1 MDIDTRIPVTSTVLT
16 SEQYAESKLAAKPDD
31 DGLGRDAFLTLFTAQ
46 LQNQDPLDPMDNE
59 SFVSQLAQFS
69 SLESMQSVDNSMQT
83 MTQGMKSDRF
93 LLGANLLGT
102 NINVPGQYSE
112 LMEGSYISGN
122 AKVLGNFESLDFV
135 VSNVDGKIVYER
147 RLENVL
153 PGDLSLMWNGKDLTG
168 EQQPSGK
175 YSLELTATDNGK
187 QIKIPVSTAQTI
199 NSVKWNE
206 AKNEV
211 LVEISDGRTFSLQS
225 LEQFNI

>member
-1 MDIDTRIPVTSTVLT
+1 MDTNTKIPGTSTVLT

-31 DGLGRDAFLTLFTAQ
+31 GGLGRDAFLTLFTAQ

-83 MTQGMKSDRF
+83 MAQGMKSDRF

-102 NINVPGQYSE
+102 NINVPGRFSE
-112 LMEGSYISGN
+112 LIEGSYISGK

-135 VSNVDGKIVYER
+135 VSSVDGKIVYER

-153 PGDLSLMWNGKDLTG
+153 PGDLSLMWNGKDLAG
-168 EQQPSGK
+168 EQLPSGK

-187 QIKIPVSTAQTI
+187 QIKVPVSTAQTI
-199 NSVKWNE
+199 SSVKWNE

>member
-1 MDIDTRIPVTSTVLT
+1 MDIDTKIPVTSTVLT

-31 DGLGRDAFLTLFTAQ
+31 GGLGRDAFLTLFTAQ

-69 SLESMQSVDNSMQT
+69 SLESMQSVDNSMQS
-83 MTQGMKSDRF
+83 MAEGMKSDRF

-102 NINVPGQYSE
+102 SINVPGQHSE
-112 LMEGSYISGN
+112 FVEGSYIAGK
-122 AKVLGNFESLDFV
+122 AKVTGNFESLDFV

-147 RLENVL
+147 QLENVV
-153 PGDLSLMWNGKDLTG
+153 PGDLSLMWNGKGLTG
-168 EQQPSGK
+168 EPQPSGK
-175 YSLELTATDNGK
+175 YSLKLTATHDGK
-187 QIKIPVSTAQTI
+187 QINIPVSTAQTI
-199 NSVKWNE
+199 SSVKWNE

>member
-31 DGLGRDAFLTLFTAQ
+31 GGLGRDAFLTLFTAQ

-83 MTQGMKSDRF
+83 MAQGMKSDRF

-102 NINVPGQYSE
+102 NINVPGRFSE
-112 LMEGSYISGN
+112 LIEGSYISGK

-135 VSNVDGKIVYER
+135 VSSVDGKIVYER

-153 PGDLSLMWNGKDLTG
+153 PGDLSLMWNGKDLAG
-168 EQQPSGK
+168 EQLPSGK

-187 QIKIPVSTAQTI
+187 QIKVPVSTAQTI
-199 NSVKWNE
+199 SSVKWNE

>member
-1 MDIDTRIPVTSTVLT
+1 MDIDTKIPVTSTVLT

-31 DGLGRDAFLTLFTAQ
+31 GGLGRDAFLTLFTAQ

-69 SLESMQSVDNSMQT
+69 SLESMQSVDNSMQS
-83 MTQGMKSDRF
+83 MAEGMKSDRF

-102 NINVPGQYSE
+102 NINVPGQHSE
-112 LMEGSYISGN
+112 FVEGSYIAGK
-122 AKVLGNFESLDFV
+122 AKVTGNFESLDFV
-135 VSNVDGKIVYER
+135 VSNVDGEIVYER
-147 RLENVL
+147 QLENVV
-153 PGDLSLMWNGKDLTG
+153 PGDLSLMWNGKGLTG
-168 EQQPSGK
+168 EPQPSGK
-175 YSLELTATDNGK
+175 YSLNLTATNNGK
-187 QIKIPVSTAQTI
+187 QINIPVSIAQTI
-199 NSVKWNE
+199 KSVKWNE

>member
-1 MDIDTRIPVTSTVLT
+1 MDTNTKIPGTSTVLT

-69 SLESMQSVDNSMQT
+69 SLETMQSVDNSMQT
-83 MTQGMKSDRF
+83 MAEGIKSDRF

-112 LMEGSYISGN
+112 LTEGSYISGK
-122 AKVLGNFESLDFV
+122 AMVSEGFDTLDFV
-135 VSNVDGKIVYER
+135 VSDVDGEIVYER

-153 PGDLSLMWNGKDLTG
+153 PGDLSLLWNGQGLTG
-168 EQQPSGK
+168 EPQPSGK
-175 YSLELTATDNGK
+175 YSLKLTATDNGR
-187 QIKIPVSTAQTI
+187 QINIPVSTAQTI

>member
-1 MDIDTRIPVTSTVLT
+1 
-16 SEQYAESKLAAKPDD
+16 
-31 DGLGRDAFLTLFTAQ
+31 
-46 LQNQDPLDPMDNE
+46 MDNE

-83 MTQGMKSDRF
+83 MAEGMKSDRF

-112 LMEGSYISGN
+112 LMEGSYISGK
-122 AKVLGNFESLDFV
+122 AKVSGNFESLDFV
-135 VSNVDGKIVYER
+135 VSNSDGKVVYEQ

-175 YSLELTATDNGK
+175 YSLKLTATDNGK
-187 QIKIPVSTAQTI
+187 QTNIPVSTSQTI
-199 NSVKWNE
+199 SSVKWNE

>member
-1 MDIDTRIPVTSTVLT
+1 MDIDTRNSVTSSVLT
-16 SEQYAESKLAAKPDD
+16 SEQYAESKLAAKPDNG
-31 DGLGRDAFLTLFTAQ
+31 GLGRDAFLTLFTAQ

-69 SLESMQSVDNSMQT
+69 SLETMQSVDNSMQT
-83 MTQGMKSDRF
+83 MAQGMKSDRF

-102 NINVPGQYSE
+102 NINVPGQFSE
-112 LMEGSYISGN
+112 LIEGSYISGK

-153 PGDLSLMWNGKDLTG
+153 PGDLSLMWNGKDLAG
-168 EQQPSGK
+168 EQLPSGK

-187 QIKIPVSTAQTI
+187 QIKVPVSTAQTI
-199 NSVKWNE
+199 SSVKWNE

>member
-1 MDIDTRIPVTSTVLT
+1 MGIDTSIPVTSTVLT

-31 DGLGRDAFLTLFTAQ
+31 GGLGRDAFLTLFTAQ

-83 MTQGMKSDRF
+83 MAEGMKSDRF

-102 NINVPGQYSE
+102 NINVPGQYSG
-112 LMEGSYISGN
+112 LIEGSYVSGKAN
-122 AKVLGNFESLDFV
+122 LSENFESLDFV

-147 RLENVL
+147 QLENVV
-153 PGDLSLMWNGKDLTG
+153 PGDLSLMWNGKDLAG
-168 EQQPSGK
+168 QQQPSGK
-175 YSLELTATDNGK
+175 YSLKLTATDNGR
-187 QIKIPVSTAQTI
+187 QISIPVSAAQTI
-199 NSVKWNE
+199 SSVKWNE

-211 LVEISDGRTFSLQS
+211 QVEISDGRTFSLQS
-225 LEQFNI
+225 LEKFNI